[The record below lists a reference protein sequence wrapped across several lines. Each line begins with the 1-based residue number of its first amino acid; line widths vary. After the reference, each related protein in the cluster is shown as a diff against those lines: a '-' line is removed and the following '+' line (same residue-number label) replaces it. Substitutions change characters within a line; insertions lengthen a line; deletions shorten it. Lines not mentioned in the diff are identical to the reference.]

1 MSGNV
6 EPLTVL
12 LVAATRSEVSL
23 LPGVG
28 SRDTDD
34 PESGLPEFIPALGT
48 DLLITGP
55 GIAATVFHTTRAL
68 ILKPYRLAMNLG
80 VAGSFVPEFEP
91 GMVLRV
97 IRDRFADLGSESSGG
112 FTTGENLPFTG
123 LKLPPYNQ
131 GWLEP
136 ETVVPEFTKNLPE
149 AIAISS
155 DTIHTDPA
163 SVNRLRVLF
172 QPGIETMEGAAF
184 FYAAAMLGVPCLQI
198 RAVSNRVA
206 PRKKAGWDL
215 ETAVENLCRHVTEN
229 LCHL

>member
-1 MSGNV
+1 MELLN
-6 EPLTVL
+6 VL

-28 SRDTDD
+28 SRDAED
-34 PESGLPEFIPALGT
+34 PESGLPEHIPELKA

-55 GIAATVFHTTRAL
+55 GMAATVFQTTRAL
-68 ILKPYRLAMNLG
+68 LSKPYRLAINVG
-80 VAGSFVPEFEP
+80 VAGSFEPEFEP
-91 GMVLRV
+91 GMVLHV

-112 FTTGENLPFTG
+112 FITGENLPFTG
-123 LKLPPYNQ
+123 LALPPFDR

-136 ETVVPEFTKNLPE
+136 ESAFREFTETLPQAT
-149 AIAISS
+149 AITS

-184 FYAAAMLGVPCLQI
+184 LYTAMMLGVPCLQI

-215 ETAVENLCRHVTEN
+215 QTAVENLCSHVADHI
-229 LCHL
+229 HLL